1 MSGMDMSKASLPI
14 TVVAGIVV
22 LGLGYWVNAQD
33 AKIEKNVEAIDK
45 VEEEVVEQKLEVKDE
60 LSDIKTQQALNV
72 QILQQIADDI
82 KKIANDG

>member
-1 MSGMDMSKASLPI
+1 MNGMDISKASLPI
-14 TVVAGIVV
+14 TAVAGILL

-33 AKIEKNVEAIDK
+33 AKIEKNVEAIEK
-45 VEEEVVEQKLEVKDE
+45 VGEEVVEQKLEVKDE

-82 KKIANDG
+82 KKIADDG

>member
-33 AKIEKNVEAIDK
+33 AKIEKNADAIEE
-45 VEEEVVEQKLEVKDE
+45 VEEEVIEQKLEVKDE
-60 LSDIKTQQALNV
+60 LSDIKTVQAINV
-72 QILQQIADDI
+72 ILLQQIADDI
-82 KKIANDG
+82 KKMADDG